1 MASDRRTWSHILAVT
16 AVAALALVLAV
27 LGLMLFG
34 GGIWLIGLGGSWYY
48 AAAGIGLLVS
58 AAFLAAGSLW
68 GVAAYLLT
76 YVFTLIWAFV
86 EVGLDG
92 WALVPRVV
100 APTVILAFVLL
111 VTPLVRRAPVWRWRP
126 NGDTPARAATAAV
139 TALFA
144 TVLAVELYALNPPGS
159 AVAQEAPEATPLP
172 DPSEPLPV
180 APAEAADAGAVSL
193 SPAMAMLETGIDW
206 PAYGGTYHAKRYS
219 PLDRITRENVG
230 ELQRVWEYRTRDM
243 PDDDQRYAAETTP
256 LVIDGAMYLCSA
268 KNILISLDPGTG
280 RERWRY
286 DPGVPNDAIPYN
298 ASCRGVAYYR
308 VPEMSEH
315 DMCAGRVIQGTL
327 DGRLIAVDAATGQ
340 PCPDFGVNGQV
351 NLLAGIGFT
360 VPGWFAVTSP
370 PTIVRGVVVIG
381 HQVRDGQHRDAPS
394 GVVRGYDAVTGEM
407 RWAWDM
413 GRPGETG
420 LPPEGEVYTR
430 GTPNMWTIGTG
441 DDELGLIYAP
451 LGVSAVDYYGAL
463 RSAEE
468 HMYASSLVA
477 IDVETGE
484 PRWHFRPVYYDVWD
498 YDLGSQGTLADFPT
512 PDGPVPAL
520 FLPTKMGD
528 IYVLDRA
535 TGEPLVPVE
544 ERPVPRGGVEADNI
558 SPVQPFST
566 YHTVATPDLTE
577 QHMWG
582 MSPID
587 QLWCRI
593 EFRRHAYDGIYTPP
607 TSEQR
612 WIQFPGY
619 NGGSD
624 WGGISID
631 EERGILVANYNITA
645 NSNRLVPRE
654 DTDAQGVRPLHEP
667 EAPDGAPPDGLSAQ
681 GGAPY
686 GISVNAGWRVP
697 FTGLLCTQPP
707 YGGIRAIDLATGETL
722 WDQPFGSARN
732 NGPFGI
738 PSRLPFTIGTPNN
751 AGPIL
756 TASGVMFIAATTD
769 DVLRAYD
776 IETGAILWEDV
787 LPAGGQATPITYEHD
802 GRQFVVMMA
811 GGHSFMETKIGDYVF
826 GYALPD

>member
-1 MASDRRTWSHILAVT
+1 
-16 AVAALALVLAV
+16 
-27 LGLMLFG
+27 
-34 GGIWLIGLGGSWYY
+34 
-48 AAAGIGLLVS
+48 
-58 AAFLAAGSLW
+58 
-68 GVAAYLLT
+68 
-76 YVFTLIWAFV
+76 
-86 EVGLDG
+86 
-92 WALVPRVV
+92 
-100 APTVILAFVLL
+100 
-111 VTPLVRRAPVWRWRP
+111 
-126 NGDTPARAATAAV
+126 
-139 TALFA
+139 
-144 TVLAVELYALNPPGS
+144 
-159 AVAQEAPEATPLP
+159 
-172 DPSEPLPV
+172 
-180 APAEAADAGAVSL
+180 
-193 SPAMAMLETGIDW
+193 
-206 PAYGGTYHAKRYS
+206 
-219 PLDRITRENVG
+219 
-230 ELQRVWEYRTRDM
+230 
-243 PDDDQRYAAETTP
+243 
-256 LVIDGAMYLCSA
+256 
-268 KNILISLDPGTG
+268 
-280 RERWRY
+280 
-286 DPGVPNDAIPYN
+286 
-298 ASCRGVAYYR
+298 
-308 VPEMSEH
+308 
-315 DMCAGRVIQGTL
+315 MCAGRVIQGTL

-340 PCPDFGVNGQV
+340 PCPDFGVGGQV
-351 NLLAGIGFT
+351 SLLAGIGFT

-394 GVVRGYDAVTGEM
+394 GVIRGYDAVTGEM

-420 LPPEGEVYTR
+420 LPPDGEVYTR

-463 RSAEE
+463 RSEEE
-468 HMYASSLVA
+468 HTYATSLVA

-484 PRWHFRPVYYDVWD
+484 PRWHFQPVYYDVWD

-544 ERPVPRGGVEADNI
+544 ERSVPGGGVEADNI

-577 QHMWG
+577 RHMWG

-593 EFRRHAYDGIYTPP
+593 EFRRHTYQGIYTPP
-607 TSEQR
+607 TTDRR

-631 EERGILVANYNITA
+631 EARGIIIANYNITA

-654 DTDAQGVRPLHEP
+654 ETDAEGVRPLHEP
-667 EAPDGAPPDGLSAQ
+667 DAPDTAPPDGLSAQ

-707 YGGIRAIDLATGETL
+707 YGGIRAIDLATGATL

-776 IETGAILWEDV
+776 IETGEILWEDV

-811 GGHSFMETKIGDYVF
+811 GGHSFMETKIGDYVI
-826 GYALPD
+826 GYAVPD